1 MKQDAEL
8 FIELAK
14 RELEGSTPA
23 DAAASL
29 QGHVNSSPPKIRAA
43 A

>member
-14 RELEGSTPA
+14 RELERSTPA
-23 DAAASL
+23 AAVASL
-29 QGHVNSSPPKIRAA
+29 QGHINSSPPKIGTAA
-43 A
+43 